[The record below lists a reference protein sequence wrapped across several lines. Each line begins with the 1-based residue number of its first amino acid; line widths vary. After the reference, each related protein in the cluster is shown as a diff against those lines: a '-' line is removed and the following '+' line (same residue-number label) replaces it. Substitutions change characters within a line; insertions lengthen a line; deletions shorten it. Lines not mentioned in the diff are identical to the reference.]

1 MTKKNKK
8 TEAETKLVVDLSVKA
23 CSPSESLGHMC
34 YFILGATSKNNC
46 AVEGD
51 HPPTHNTLSTGIK
64 GVSHECPW
72 VTGAPVQHTG
82 LTHIHTYTSTRRAQS
97 ETPVIVEAGGA
108 TNTGTQTPTDIFL
121 IFFIEL
127 FLFQVHIMWNI
138 SSHSWPPEKE
148 QLKCLATWGQLTQ
161 RPHCSR
167 PLPGSSPEWSE

>member
-1 MTKKNKK
+1 
-8 TEAETKLVVDLSVKA
+8 
-23 CSPSESLGHMC
+23 MC
-34 YFILGATSKNNC
+34 CFIWGATSKNNC

-72 VTGAPVQHTG
+72 VTGAPVRHTG
-82 LTHIHTYTSTRRAQS
+82 LAHIHTYTSTRRAQS
-97 ETPVIVEAGGA
+97 ETPVIYSGSWRSHKRWH
-108 TNTGTQTPTDIFL
+108 TNSHRHFS
-121 IFFIEL
+121 FFFF

-138 SSHSWPPEKE
+138 SSQSWPPEKE